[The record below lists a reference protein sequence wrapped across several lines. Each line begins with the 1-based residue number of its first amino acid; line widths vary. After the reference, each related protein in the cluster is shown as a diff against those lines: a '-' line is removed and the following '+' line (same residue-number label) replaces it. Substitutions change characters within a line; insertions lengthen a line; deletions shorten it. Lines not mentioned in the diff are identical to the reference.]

1 MPSPPSASV
10 AAAGIDPSIDG
21 QSEISEICTSSQ
33 ALHAASCQNESAV
46 LVQREN

>member
-1 MPSPPSASV
+1 V

-33 ALHAASCQNESAV
+33 ALHAAS
-46 LVQREN
+46 